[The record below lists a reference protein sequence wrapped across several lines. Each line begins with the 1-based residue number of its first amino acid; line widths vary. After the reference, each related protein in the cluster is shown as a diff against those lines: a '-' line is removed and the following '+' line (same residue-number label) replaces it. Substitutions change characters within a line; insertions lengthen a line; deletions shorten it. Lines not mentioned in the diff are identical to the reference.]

1 MGFITAG
8 VYKAEGVVTPWD
20 LQFDKGSFLIEGKI
34 NGNKSTFSSKVE
46 EGGYIYIKYKEGEG
60 FTIEQE
66 KEWPLEQIDN
76 FIKSKPVESEA
87 GEGGE
92 TEIEYTLDFII
103 FPLYHIYTGGKEY
116 ENSSQ
121 IKGSNLKYTKL
132 VPDSNLTSIQSI
144 FSVKR
149 EGEQQYD
156 LILAPKLVSSF
167 GFDTPKE

>member
-20 LQFDKGSFLIEGKI
+20 LQFDKGSFLIEGKVDDD
-34 NGNKSTFSSKVE
+34 KLSFSSKTSK
-46 EGGYIYIKYKEGEG
+46 GGYIYIKYEGDV

-66 KEWPLEQIDN
+66 KEWPLEEIGD

-92 TEIEYTLDFII
+92 TEIEYTLDFIV